1 MLTPCQLCES
11 PTEARTCLACV
22 GAVEALLD
30 QASAVLPDLAHEA
43 TGQAKKAPGG
53 WSTGSEGVPL
63 GIRLAPLQASDDITQ
78 AVRALAAHIGVGCKT
93 PHTLKPEVYKLAWP
107 AADRADLK
115 TVYADLSLAVRTAV
129 RLVDVQPELILFGWC
144 PSCGDLVR
152 APADR
157 TYQVCR
163 CGQGLDLIALKEKRG
178 DMVHDRLDGSYFT
191 VGDTVD
197 ALACCGFTVTQEQ
210 VSMWGARGKIPREK
224 VNGAWVYLF
233 DEALDQ
239 AELKEIRR
247 RRREE
252 KKKGVDAA
260 A

>member
-1 MLTPCQLCES
+1 MAHPCQLCQS
-11 PTEARTCLACV
+11 PTEARTCLTCV
-22 GAVEALLD
+22 GAFEALLD
-30 QASAVLPDLAHEA
+30 QATAVLPELTDEA
-43 TGQAKKAPGG
+43 AGQTKKTPGG
-53 WSTGSEGVPL
+53 WSTSTEGIPL
-63 GIRLAPLQASDDITQ
+63 GIRLAPLQASNDITQ
-78 AVRALAAHIGVGCKT
+78 AVRALAAHIGVERKT

-115 TVYADLSLAVRTAV
+115 TIYADLNLAVRTAT
-129 RLVDVQPELILFGWC
+129 RLIDTQPNLILFGWC
-144 PSCGDLVR
+144 PACGER
-152 APADR
+152 ITAPDHH
-157 TYQVCR
+157 TYQACQ
-163 CGQGLDLIALKEKRG
+163 CGQGLDLIALKEKLG
-178 DMVHDRLDGSYFT
+178 EMVHDRLDGSYFT
-191 VGDTVD
+191 VRDTVD
-197 ALACCGFTVTQEQ
+197 ALACCGFRVTQEQ

-224 VNGAWVYLF
+224 VNGVWVYLF